1 VFWVSAFSEFPFV
14 NIANQYTSTLN
25 ETTTL
30 SDIQSAVALFFA
42 SQDES
47 FTLLDYQIQRGWI
60 KILAIK

>member
-1 VFWVSAFSEFPFV
+1 MFSAFSEFPFV

-30 SDIQSAVALFFA
+30 SDIQSAVSLFFA

-60 KILAIK
+60 KILATNR